1 MKWMARLLSCAL
13 IFGIAQAAELRIAAA
28 SDLKFALDEV
38 IANYSNAQPQAVLI
52 KPSYGASGNLFAQ
65 IQNGAPFDL
74 FLSADTNYPHRLIES
89 GHATNF
95 FLYAE
100 GHLVLWAPK
109 SLRLDVEKLGLQSLL
124 DPTVR
129 KIAIAN
135 PAHAPYG
142 RATVAA
148 LKEARI
154 YERITN
160 SLVLGENVA
169 QTAQFVQSGG
179 ADIGIIALS
188 LVRSPAMRDK
198 GKHFEIPSAL
208 QQGGVIVNRSR
219 NRAGAEQFRGFLG
232 SPNAKSILASYG
244 LASK

>member
-1 MKWMARLLSCAL
+1 VKWVYQLLACAL
-13 IFGIAQAAELRIAAA
+13 LVTSVAAAELRIAAA
-28 SDLKFALDEV
+28 SDLKFALDE
-38 IANYSNAQPQAVLI
+38 IISAHANAQPLLV

-100 GHLVLWAPK
+100 GHLALWVPK
-109 SLRLDVEKLGLQSLL
+109 SSPLDVEKLGLEALL
-124 DPTVR
+124 DPAVR

-142 RATVAA
+142 RAAVAV
-148 LKEARI
+148 LKQAGVYDRV
-154 YERITN
+154 TN

-169 QTAQFVQSGG
+169 QAAQFVQSGG
-179 ADIGIIALS
+179 ADAGIIALS

-208 QQGGVIVNRSR
+208 PQGGVILTRAQ
-219 NRAGAEQFRGFLG
+219 NRAVAERFRDFIL
-232 SPNAKSILASYG
+232 SPKAKSILAGYG
-244 LASK
+244 LAK

>member
-1 MKWMARLLSCAL
+1 MNWLGRLLTCAL
-13 IFGIAQAAELRIAAA
+13 LFGVAQAAELRIAAA
-28 SDLKFALDEV
+28 SDLKFALDEI
-38 IANYSNAQPQAVLI
+38 IASYSNAQAQGLAI

-65 IQNGAPFDL
+65 IQNGAPFDI

-89 GHATNF
+89 GHATDF

-100 GHLVLWAPK
+100 GHLALWVR
-109 SLRLDVEKLGLQSLL
+109 SSSRLDVEKRGLEALL
-124 DPTVR
+124 DPSVR

-142 RATVAA
+142 RAAVAA
-148 LKEARI
+148 LKEAGIYDRI
-154 YERITN
+154 AK

-179 ADIGIIALS
+179 ADAGIIALS
-188 LVRSPAMRDK
+188 LVRSAAMRDK

-208 QQGGVIVNRSR
+208 PQAGVIIGRTQ
-219 NRAGAEQFRGFLG
+219 NRASAEQFRAYLG
-232 SPNAKSILASYG
+232 SARAKAILASNG
-244 LASK
+244 LAK

>member
-1 MKWMARLLSCAL
+1 MGVNV
-13 IFGIAQAAELRIAAA
+13 FAANLRVAAA
-28 SDLKFALDEV
+28 SDLKFVLDEI
-38 IANYSNAQPQAVLI
+38 IAAYTKTESIEVRA
-52 KPSYGASGNLFAQ
+52 SYGASGNLFAQ
-65 IQNGAPFDL
+65 IQNGAPFDV

-100 GHLVLWAPK
+100 GHLALWAVK
-109 SLRLDVEKLGLQSLL
+109 SSPLDVGKLGLQAVV

-142 RATVAA
+142 RAAVAA
-148 LKEARI
+148 LKEAGI
-154 YERITN
+154 YDRLTN
-160 SLVLGENVA
+160 SLVFGENVA

-179 ADIGIIALS
+179 ADAGIIALS
-188 LVRSPAMRDK
+188 LARSPAMRDK

-208 QQGGVIVNRSR
+208 PQGGVIIARTQNC
-219 NRAGAEQFRGFLG
+219 AAAEKFRDFLN
-232 SPNAKSILASYG
+232 SVKAKSILASYG
-244 LASK
+244 LAR

>member
-1 MKWMARLLSCAL
+1 MKRLVALLGFLLLIAGAR
-13 IFGIAQAAELRIAAA
+13 GAELRIAAA
-28 SDLKFALDEV
+28 SDLKFALDEIIGAFTKSETGSPNV
-38 IANYSNAQPQAVLI
+38 
-52 KPSYGASGNLFAQ
+52 KTSYGASGNLFAQ

-100 GHLVLWAPK
+100 GHLALWAPG
-109 SLRLDVEKLGLQSLL
+109 SSRVSVETLGLQALL
-124 DPTVR
+124 DPRVR

-142 RATVAA
+142 RAAVAA
-148 LKEARI
+148 LKEAGI
-154 YERITN
+154 YDRITN

-169 QTAQFVQSGG
+169 QAAQFVQSGG

-188 LVRSPAMRDK
+188 LVRSTAMRDQ
-198 GKHFEIPSAL
+198 GRHFAIPSAL
-208 QQGGVIVNRSR
+208 PQAGVVVLRGGNRE
-219 NRAGAEQFRGFLG
+219 AAEAFRKFLV
-232 SPNAKSILASYG
+232 SPAARSILARYG
-244 LASK
+244 LAPK